1 MLHQELSADGTRRI
15 VLVAG
20 RGNALGPKL
29 LAEIE
34 RSFDPGAH
42 ESGPVVLAG
51 RGRSFCTGL
60 DLIGAWDFDRA
71 RMRDLMERFHR
82 ALRAVLLW
90 PGPVVAELQGH
101 ALAGGALLALCAD
114 RRLMAHGDARFGIH
128 GVQLGVVYPQI
139 AVEVLRWR
147 LERPLVESVL
157 YGGQIRPGHE
167 ALELGLVDELVE
179 SDALTATALECAS
192 RLAAPE
198 GLKSTVLTPVAARIE
213 DIDPVG
219 MENWLDRWFE
229 PETRARVGAA
239 RAALLSRAGARP
251 GEISPEHPEEQK

>member
-1 MLHQELSADGTRRI
+1 MLHQEHLPDQIRRV

-34 RSFDPGAH
+34 RAFDPGVH
-42 ESGPVVLAG
+42 EPGPVVLAG

-60 DLIGAWDFDRA
+60 DLVRAWDFDRN

-90 PGPVVAELQGH
+90 PAPVVAELQGH
-101 ALAGGALLALCAD
+101 ALAGGALLSLCAD
-114 RRLMAHGDARFGIH
+114 RRVMAHGDARFGIH

-139 AVEVLRWR
+139 AIEVLRWR
-147 LERPLVESVL
+147 LRRDLVERVL

-167 ALELGLVDELVE
+167 ALDAGLVDELV
-179 SDALTATALECAS
+179 DGDDLVQRATTEARRLE
-192 RLAAPE
+192 APA
-198 GLKSTVLTPVAARIE
+198 GLKESILAPVAARVR
-213 DIDPVG
+213 DIDHHG
-219 MENWLDRWFE
+219 MEAWLDRWFE
-229 PETRARVGAA
+229 PETRERVSAA
-239 RAALLSRAGARP
+239 REALMSRAGTRP
-251 GEISPEHPEEQK
+251 GELASEEPEGTT